1 MLDSSHMLQADSNAD
16 RGESTD
22 TADAVFKDTRIIPYW
37 RCAVLKFLVRVS
49 LWISIIYP
57 HWQQYAVSGP
67 QSAYPVHHAFC
78 TYSTSL

>member
-49 LWISIIYP
+49 L
-57 HWQQYAVSGP
+57 
-67 QSAYPVHHAFC
+67 
-78 TYSTSL
+78 